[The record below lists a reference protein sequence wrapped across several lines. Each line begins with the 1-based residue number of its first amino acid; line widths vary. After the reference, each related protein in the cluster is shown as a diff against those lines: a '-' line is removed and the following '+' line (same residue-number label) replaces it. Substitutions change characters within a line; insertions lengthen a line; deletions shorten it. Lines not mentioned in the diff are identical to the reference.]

1 MMTRSDVYRSVDE
14 LPLNL
19 TVEDLMPI
27 LGIGRSAAYEL
38 ARSERI
44 KTIRVGRK
52 IRIAKHELLQ
62 FMGIDSEPA

>member
-1 MMTRSDVYRSVDE
+1 MTTTAIYRSIE
-14 LPLNL
+14 EIPLIL

-27 LGIGRSAAYEL
+27 LNIGRSAAYEL

-52 IRIAKHELLQ
+52 IRIAKHELLN
-62 FMGIDSEPA
+62 FLGISSEPV

>member
-1 MMTRSDVYRSVDE
+1 MDSITTYRSVE
-14 LPLNL
+14 EIPLIL

-27 LGIGRSAAYEL
+27 LCIGRGAAYEL

-52 IRIAKHELLQ
+52 IRIAKHELLN
-62 FMGIDSEPA
+62 FMGISGEPA

>member
-1 MMTRSDVYRSVDE
+1 MSTTIYRSIDE
-14 LPLNL
+14 IPLIL

-27 LGIGRSAAYEL
+27 LGIGRGAAYEL

-52 IRIAKHELLQ
+52 IRIAKHELLA
-62 FMGIDSEPA
+62 FMGISSESA

>member
-1 MMTRSDVYRSVDE
+1 MTTTTYHSIDDI
-14 LPLNL
+14 PLIL

-27 LGIGRSAAYEL
+27 LGIGRGAAYEL

-52 IRIAKHELLQ
+52 IRIAKHELLA
-62 FMGIDSEPA
+62 FMGISSEMA

>member
-1 MMTRSDVYRSVDE
+1 MTTTTSYRSIDDI
-14 LPLNL
+14 PLIL

-27 LGIGRSAAYEL
+27 LNIGRSAAYEL

-52 IRIAKHELLQ
+52 IRIAKHELLN
-62 FMGIDSEPA
+62 FMGISSEPA

>member
-1 MMTRSDVYRSVDE
+1 MTTTTSYHSIDDI
-14 LPLNL
+14 PLIL

-27 LGIGRSAAYEL
+27 LNIGRSAAYEL

-52 IRIAKHELLQ
+52 IRIAKHELLN
-62 FMGIDSEPA
+62 FMGIHNELA

>member
-1 MMTRSDVYRSVDE
+1 MTTTIYRSIDE
-14 LPLNL
+14 IPLIL

-27 LGIGRSAAYEL
+27 LGIGRGAAYEL

-52 IRIAKHELLQ
+52 IRIAKHELLA
-62 FMGIDSEPA
+62 FMGISSESA

>member
-1 MMTRSDVYRSVDE
+1 MSTTIYRSIDE
-14 LPLNL
+14 IPLIL

-27 LGIGRSAAYEL
+27 LGIGRGAAYEL

-52 IRIAKHELLQ
+52 IRIAKHELLA
-62 FMGIDSEPA
+62 FTGISSESA

>member
-1 MMTRSDVYRSVDE
+1 MTTTTYRSIDDI
-14 LPLNL
+14 PLIL

-27 LGIGRSAAYEL
+27 LGIGRGAAYEL

-52 IRIAKHELLQ
+52 IRIAKHELLR
-62 FMGIDSEPA
+62 FMGISNESA